1 MDIPKEVL
9 DRFLQSVLLQEYALT
24 EYLKQEKAVEDKITL
39 RQTSLVY
46 NEANEIV
53 EVGNAESQKIQVI
66 AEADLDANLTTAYV
80 GALSSMYT
88 TLNVVQE
95 DHKLSIMMIR
105 VLEEAAVKGNLY
117 WSYGYE
123 NETIYDRPLALPA
136 G

>member
-1 MDIPKEVL
+1 MKVTKQNISFIICSINTNMYQRQIHV
-9 DRFLQSVLLQEYALT
+9 YASTL
-24 EYLKQEKAVEDKITL
+24 YCWCIIQHAIVIITI
-39 RQTSLVY
+39 
-46 NEANEIV
+46 ANEIV

-66 AEADLDANLTTAYV
+66 AEADRDANLTMAYV